1 MKNAKFKGNYL
12 NFMYTPDYFIT
23 GNMLWVDLLKS
34 GDRLHEIYSKMRK
47 VIYNKDFKKYH
58 AEIIGNIEFEK
69 NLLQK
74 IIDRLQSQEKVI
86 PVIKPAKVEYFSQDA
101 SKRLDD
107 ADWI

>member
-12 NFMYTPDYFIT
+12 NFMYFTDEFVT
-23 GNMLWVDLLKS
+23 GNVLWIDLLKS

-47 VIYNKDFKKYH
+47 VITNEDFKKYH

-69 NLLQK
+69 KLLQK
-74 IIDRLQSQEKVI
+74 LINRLQSRQKVQ
-86 PVIKPAKVEYFSQDA
+86 PLIKPAKVEYLSDDA
-101 SKRLDD
+101 TKRLEL